1 MSSPNW
7 QTIPNTTFTV
17 DGSGMNNTWSSFFS
31 NNNTE
36 LTHYFNEKGYL
47 IPDLTETQIN
57 NLDLTENNNRIVV
70 DSTNNV
76 LKIILNGVVKTIA
89 TV

>member
-1 MSSPNW
+1 MSAPNW
-7 QTIPNTTFTV
+7 QNIPNAKFTV
-17 DGSGMNNTWSSFFS
+17 DEKGMNNVWSSFYS

-36 LTHYFNEKGYL
+36 LTHYFSDSGYL

-57 NLDLTENNNRIVV
+57 NLDANSTKNRLIV

-76 LKIILNGVVKTIA
+76 LKINLNGVFETVA